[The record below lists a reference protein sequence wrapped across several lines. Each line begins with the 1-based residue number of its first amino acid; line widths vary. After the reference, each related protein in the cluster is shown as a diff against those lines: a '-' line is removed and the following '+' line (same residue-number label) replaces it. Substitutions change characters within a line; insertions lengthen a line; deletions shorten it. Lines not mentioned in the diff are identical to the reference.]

1 MLGGR
6 SLTRSSELEHSAFDD
21 ACNARA
27 SRAPHALNLRRELRG
42 ARLGSAQLPLQTIWH
57 HAQSSNPE
65 AGTRH
70 AHAYVPMTRAAAA
83 AAAAARCCS
92 VVASAAAAARAAAS
106 SAAAAAAAAA
116 SASPCARRSPSAA
129 ARAAPSSVR
138 TPARTSDALHTRTQ
152 QRNQRVHE
160 RSNKTRDI
168 EFICMHAPRHAYTS
182 GQHPTYRDIAVAP
195 AASPAAAAA
204 AAPSSCPRR
213 DATSAS
219 AASCFCA
226 VARASSIAERA
237 A

>member
-21 ACNARA
+21 ARNARA

-168 EFICMHAPRHAYTS
+168 EFICMHAPRPCTCMHTR
-182 GQHPTYRDIAVAP
+182 QVNIPHTVTLRLRRQPRP
-195 AASPAAAAA
+195 PQ
-204 AAPSSCPRR
+204 PQRPRR
-213 DATSAS
+213 RA
-219 AASCFCA
+219 
-226 VARASSIAERA
+226 ARAETPPAPRRLRA
-237 A
+237 SVPSRVRRP